1 MTPPI
6 YTTLDTTPDKA
17 LFKNQRVRKPK
28 KSKKPEKEGK
38 RGWNKSQR
46 GTNR

>member
-1 MTPPI
+1 MSPV
-6 YTTLDTTPDKA
+6 YTSIDPTPDKA

-38 RGWNKSQR
+38 RGWNKPQR